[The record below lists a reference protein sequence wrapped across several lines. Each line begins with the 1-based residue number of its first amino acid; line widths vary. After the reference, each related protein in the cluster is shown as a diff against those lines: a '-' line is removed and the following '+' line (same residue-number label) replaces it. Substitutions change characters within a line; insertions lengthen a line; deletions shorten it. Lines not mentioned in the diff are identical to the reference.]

1 MHIQSS
7 IMLVALAAVVAATA
21 YAAPAAYAQATAEV
35 SNAPGSS
42 VSGCEV
48 NDECFIPSNAMVDVG
63 GTVTWSNDDTAA
75 HTVTS
80 GSADGGGPDGTFDS
94 SLLMPATTFSYTFEE
109 AGEYPYFCVV
119 HPWMAGMVTVSEAGD
134 ESDMVE
140 SDMVESDGDATEQGV
155 GTTTLDDGTEIKVL
169 TTHPEVGGRMGIIV
183 EVVNSEHINYD
194 IKAFQ
199 GSTLVLEELGAHDHD
214 GVNEHETDTLDSAD
228 PVTIVFTF
236 QGYGIDEITGPVGE
250 TYTLSSDSTA
260 STATGMLSDG
270 TVVELVAS
278 DPIEGHRMGIA
289 LQIGGNAEIT
299 YDILVMQGDTVV
311 LDEKMAH
318 DHDGLANHE
327 TDVLASSD
335 PVDVTITFQGYDDH
349 TGEITGTGLIGE
361 QVVFTNIVPEFGTV
375 AAMILAVAIV
385 SIIAVTARSRI
396 SLVPRI

>member
-1 MHIQSS
+1 MHKQSNS
-7 IMLVALAAVVAATA
+7 NIVMLVALAAVAATA

-42 VSGCEV
+42 VPGCEET
-48 NDECFIPSNAMVDVG
+48 NECFMPANAMVDVG

-80 GSADGGGPDGTFDS
+80 GAAGEGGPDGTFDS
-94 SLLMPATTFSYTFEE
+94 SLLMPDTEFSYTFEE

-119 HPWMAGMVTVSEAGD
+119 HPWMTGMVTVSAAGD
-134 ESDMVE
+134 EGGDSNG
-140 SDMVESDGDATEQGV
+140 GDADAMEQGV
-155 GTTTLDDGTEIKVL
+155 GTTVLSDGTEIKVL
-169 TTHPEVGGRMGIIV
+169 TTQPKEGSRMGIIV

-199 GSTLVLEELGAHDHD
+199 NGALVLEDIDAHDHD
-214 GVNEHETDTLDSAD
+214 GVNEHETGPLDSAD
-228 PVTIVFTF
+228 PVTIVVTF
-236 QGYGIDEITGPVGE
+236 KGYGMGEVTGPVGE
-250 TYTLSSDSTA
+250 TYTLSSDSSA

-289 LQIGGNAEIT
+289 LQIGGSDAIT
-299 YDILVMQGDTVV
+299 YDIMATQGDTVV

-318 DHDGLANHE
+318 DHDGLGNHE

-335 PVDVTITFQGYDDH
+335 PVDIVVTFQGYDSH
-349 TGEITGTGLIGE
+349 AGETRGSEMIGE
-361 QVVFTNIVPEFGTV
+361 QVAFTNIVPEFGTV
-375 AAMILAVAIV
+375 AAMILAAAIV

>member
-7 IMLVALAAVVAATA
+7 IMLAALAAVVAATA

-42 VSGCEV
+42 VPGCEED
-48 NDECFIPSNAMVDVG
+48 NECFMPANAMVDAG

-80 GSADGGGPDGTFDS
+80 GSAEGGGPDGTFDS
-94 SLLMPATTFSYTFEE
+94 SLLMPDTTFSYTFEE
-109 AGEYPYFCVV
+109 AGEYPYYCIV
-119 HPWMAGMVTVSEAGD
+119 HPWMAGMVTVSAAGD
-134 ESDMVE
+134 GGGDG
-140 SDMVESDGDATEQGV
+140 SDGGAAEQGG
-155 GTTTLDDGTEIKVL
+155 GTTVLSDGTEIKVL
-169 TTHPEVGGRMGIIV
+169 TTHPEAGGRMGIIV

-199 GSTLVLEELGAHDHD
+199 NGALVLEDLDAHDHD
-214 GVNEHETDTLDSAD
+214 GVNEHETSPLESTD

-236 QGYGIDEITGPVGE
+236 QGYGMGEVEGPIGE
-250 TYTLSSDSTA
+250 SYTLSSDSTA

-289 LQIGGNAEIT
+289 LQIGGNEEIT

-349 TGEITGTGLIGE
+349 SGEITGTELIGE

-396 SLVPRI
+396 SLAPRI